1 MFFLSFSLYNATI
14 PVFQVLSG
22 IIVEHQSQS
31 NQLISGW
38 SWIHSIRGSLSLIP
52 SNWLKAYDSEFIN
65 NRSKPTT
72 FPFQKSIYQTVSLI
86 SAHTYNIP

>member
-38 SWIHSIRGSLSLIP
+38 SWIHSISGKPDTEQLIKSL
-52 SNWLKAYDSEFIN
+52 WLRVHK
-65 NRSKPTT
+65 
-72 FPFQKSIYQTVSLI
+72 Q
-86 SAHTYNIP
+86 